1 MIKVT
6 NLTKLYGEHAAI
18 KNVSFQVGKGEIVG
32 FLGPNGAGKT
42 TTLNIITGYLSPSE
56 GSVEID
62 GLDII
67 ENSYA
72 VKKKIGY
79 LPDIPPLYMD
89 MTVGEYLDFVYSI
102 KKADVSNRNKAI
114 DEIIDIVKIGDV
126 KNRLIKNLS
135 KGYRQRVGIA
145 QALIGDPEILIL
157 DEPTSGL
164 DPMQIIEIR
173 NLIKNLGQKHTVFLS
188 SHILSEIE
196 AVCNRIIIINKGQ
209 IVASGTPEELRSH
222 IDGSRRLKL
231 KVKAN
236 ETFINDIRKI
246 SGVKFADIIK
256 NEKNEEKEPNTIDII
271 VESEKGKDVREEVFM
286 VAAEKRC
293 PILMMVEQKYDL
305 EDIFLQVTGN
315 EENKTKEVKV

>member
-1 MIKVT
+1 MIKVK
-6 NLTKLYGEHAAI
+6 NLTKFYGKHTAVKDINFEI
-18 KNVSFQVGKGEIVG
+18 NKGEIVG

-62 GLDII
+62 GIDII
-67 ENSYA
+67 ENPA

-79 LPDIPPLYMD
+79 LPDVPPLYMD

-102 KKADVSNRNKAI
+102 KKADPLSKSKAI
-114 DEIIDIVKIGDV
+114 DEILNVVKIGDV

-145 QALIGDPEILIL
+145 QALIGNPEILIL

-173 NLIKNLGQKHTVFLS
+173 NLIKSIGQNRTVFLS

-196 AVCNRIIIINKGQ
+196 AVCSRIIIINKGQ

-222 IDGSRRLKL
+222 IQGSRKLKL
-231 KVKAN
+231 KIKSQESFVD
-236 ETFINDIRKI
+236 EIIKI
-246 SGVKFADIIK
+246 PGVKSANIIDDAK
-256 NEKNEEKEPNTIDII
+256 IKEPNTIDII
-271 VESEKGKDVREEVFM
+271 VEAEKGKDIREDVFM
-286 VAAEKRC
+286 LASCKKC

-315 EENKTKEVKV
+315 EENKTN